1 MPTALVLQHVAV
13 EGPGAIGAALR
24 RRGVTVRTLRTY
36 AGEPVPAAL
45 EAEAL
50 VVMGGPMG
58 VYEHARHPHLTDE
71 IGLIERTLAAG
82 RPILGTCLG
91 SQLLAAALGA
101 RVYPNTRKEIG
112 WHEVELTAAADDD
125 ALWRGIAPR
134 FTPLHW
140 HGDIFDL
147 PDGAVRLARSALSP
161 TQAYRHGA
169 NAYGLLFHLELDR
182 AQIETWIEA
191 FAGELV
197 ETGIAPQAIVGD
209 ADARLAAAA
218 AVATTVFDRFAA
230 LLG

>member
-1 MPTALVLQHVAV
+1 M
-13 EGPGAIGAALR
+13 
-24 RRGVTVRTLRTY
+24 
-36 AGEPVPAAL
+36 
-45 EAEAL
+45 
-50 VVMGGPMG
+50 
-58 VYEHARHPHLTDE
+58 
-71 IGLIERTLAAG
+71 
-82 RPILGTCLG
+82 
-91 SQLLAAALGA
+91 
-101 RVYPNTRKEIG
+101 
-112 WHEVELTAAADDD
+112 
-125 ALWRGIAPR
+125 
-134 FTPLHW
+134 PLHW

-182 AQIETWIEA
+182 AQIETWIAA

-197 ETGIAPQAIVGD
+197 ETGIAPQAIVDD